1 MSQDPPVEWCIKSP
15 KSQTEKVEKYQSC
28 HKQFQCPVWTF
39 QPCFL
44 VAWTFSLTSPS
55 RQMCERETFS
65 RKRKFWR
72 IVRRWYASV
81 SGTVREKTKKRKSC
95 KIVAKMI
102 WTIAV
107 STHKVVP
114 SRHKSKMECY
124 KAKSFLLHH
133 HQMSNREMI
142 CTSWWAKCCDEDEKQ
157 KSVREHGVL
166 CLTAKWKWKRRWKL
180 LPHCQVQVK
189 VKVDM
194 WEEMGLYV
202 SP

>member
-1 MSQDPPVEWCIKSP
+1 MFVLMSRDPPVEWFIKSP

-39 QPCFL
+39 QPYFL

-55 RQMCERETFS
+55 RQMC
-65 RKRKFWR
+65 KRKIFP
-72 IVRRWYASV
+72 
-81 SGTVREKTKKRKSC
+81 RKGKSR

-157 KSVREHGVL
+157 KSGSVREHGVL
-166 CLTAKWKWKRRWKL
+166 CLTAKWKWKWKCERRWEL
-180 LPHCQVQVK
+180 LPHC
-189 VKVDM
+189 
-194 WEEMGLYV
+194 
-202 SP
+202 